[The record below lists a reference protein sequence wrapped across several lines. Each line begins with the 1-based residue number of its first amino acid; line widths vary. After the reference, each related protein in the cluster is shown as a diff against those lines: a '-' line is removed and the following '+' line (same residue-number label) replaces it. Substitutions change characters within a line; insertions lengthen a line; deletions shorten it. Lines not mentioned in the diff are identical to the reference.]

1 MRTQC
6 ESWRRRTGSIT
17 SIEPL
22 ETRTMMAGD
31 VVLQWNEIANAEMRG
46 LMPPTRQNRMLAMV
60 HCAVFDAVNSVEGDY
75 RPYLTKVGTPS
86 WTSAEAAAAV
96 AAHDVLVA
104 LLPTRQGNLDA
115 ALVTSLA
122 AIPDGRAEDAGAAV
136 GRTVAAA
143 MLANRQ
149 DDGDTDVVVYTPG
162 TGPDDWQPT
171 PPAFAPALLPQYATL
186 APFAI
191 DSPDQYRAA
200 PPPSLTSEEF
210 ERAFEE
216 VKAIG
221 AVNST
226 TRTAEQTE
234 IARYWAGPSGTVQP
248 PGQWNRIARTVATAQ
263 GNSLG
268 ENARLFAL
276 LNVGMADAV
285 ISCWDNKYAYNYV
298 RPVTAIRN
306 AANDGNPDTEAD
318 PAWTPLL
325 TTPGHPSYSSG
336 HSSISA
342 AAATVLGNFFC
353 DDSIAFAD
361 TNELSAGGATI
372 TRSFD
377 GFQEAAEEAAN
388 SRLYG
393 GIHWRF
399 DNEVGLETGRE
410 IGGFVSDHLLQP
422 RGRGHHRGGDD
433 GSGSPFCDHET
444 EDSGRASFFDDD
456 DEHDADDL
464 RLLLTRAR

>member
-1 MRTQC
+1 
-6 ESWRRRTGSIT
+6 
-17 SIEPL
+17 
-22 ETRTMMAGD
+22 
-31 VVLQWNEIANAEMRG
+31 
-46 LMPPTRQNRMLAMV
+46 
-60 HCAVFDAVNSVEGDY
+60 
-75 RPYLTKVGTPS
+75 
-86 WTSAEAAAAV
+86 
-96 AAHDVLVA
+96 
-104 LLPTRQGNLDA
+104 
-115 ALVTSLA
+115 
-122 AIPDGRAEDAGAAV
+122 
-136 GRTVAAA
+136 

-149 DDGDTDVVVYTPG
+149 DDGDTDVVAYTPG

-186 APFAI
+186 TPFAI

-200 PPPSLTSEEF
+200 PPPSLTSEAY

-221 AVNST
+221 AVNSA

-248 PGQWNRIARTVATAQ
+248 PGQWNRIARTVATTQ

-318 PAWTPLL
+318 PTWTPLL

-336 HSSISA
+336 HSSVSA
-342 AAATVLGNFFC
+342 AAATVLGDFFC
-353 DDSIAFAD
+353 DDSIAFTD
-361 TNELSAGGATI
+361 TNELSAGGATV

-377 GFQEAAEEAAN
+377 GFWEAAEEAAN

-410 IGGFVSDHLLQP
+410 IGGFVANHLLQP
-422 RGRGHHRGGDD
+422 RGGGHHRGGDD
-433 GSGSPFCDHET
+433 GDGQGHGAPPPFCDRGPDERGHV
-444 EDSGRASFFDDD
+444 SFFDED
-456 DEHDADDL
+456 DADGS
-464 RLLLTRAR
+464 RSLLTCER

>member
-6 ESWRRRTGSIT
+6 ESWQQAGPIASV
-17 SIEPL
+17 EPL

-31 VVLQWNEIANAEMRG
+31 VVLQWNEIANAEVRG
-46 LMPPTRQNRMLAMV
+46 LMAPARQNRMLAMV
-60 HCAVFDAVNSVEGDY
+60 HCAVFDAVNSVQGGY
-75 RPYLTKVGTPS
+75 RPYLVKVGTPR

-104 LLPTRQGNLDA
+104 LLPTRQANLDA

-122 AIPDGRAEDAGAAV
+122 AIPDGRAETAGV
-136 GRTVAAA
+136 TLGRTVAAA

-186 APFAI
+186 TPFAI
-191 DSPDQYRAA
+191 GSPDQYRAA
-200 PPPSLTSEEF
+200 PPPSLTSEAF
-210 ERAFEE
+210 ERAFLE

-276 LNVGMADAV
+276 LNVGMADSV
-285 ISCWDNKYAYNYV
+285 IACWDIKYTYNYV

-306 AANDGNPDTEAD
+306 AANDGNPDTDAD
-318 PAWTPLL
+318 PGWTPLL
-325 TTPGHPSYSSG
+325 TTPPHPSYSSG
-336 HSSISA
+336 HSSVSA

-377 GFQEAAEEAAN
+377 GFQEAAEEAAA

-393 GIHWRF
+393 GIHWSF
-399 DNEVGLETGRE
+399 DNEVGLETGRNV
-410 IGGFVSDHLLQP
+410 GRFVSNRLLRP
-422 RGRGHHRGGDD
+422 LGRSDRDVHGDRPASSCCEHASGDRGRD
-433 GSGSPFCDHET
+433 P
-444 EDSGRASFFDDD
+444 FFDDRD
-456 DEHDADDL
+456 DEVDADRRGSLPAID
-464 RLLLTRAR
+464 